1 MALTFDLTLNSF
13 SNDCSTYNICDS
25 TVYGNGEA
33 ERNTRA
39 NYLVAWYLLE
49 NSSEPTYVNVV
60 PVDAD
65 ETANSEYTF
74 DTPRDDSYYFKLFS
88 ISIYNGIGAFVLND
102 VRYYAATDK
111 VYIAIQAGTDVAPD
125 AVNGSQF
132 WEEILMTSSFEENK
146 KDFRNI
152 IGNSSLEEFD
162 YEDIITCRL
171 DDGLRDA
178 LEKAIDKGLCKPNC
192 DVNEFTE
199 DLDRLYLFANGAE
212 AKNWEQKPVEASRII
227 RCAIDF
233 IDLQ

>member
-1 MALTFDLTLNSF
+1 
-13 SNDCSTYNICDS
+13 
-25 TVYGNGEA
+25 
-33 ERNTRA
+33 
-39 NYLVAWYLLE
+39 
-49 NSSEPTYVNVV
+49 
-60 PVDAD
+60 
-65 ETANSEYTF
+65 
-74 DTPRDDSYYFKLFS
+74 
-88 ISIYNGIGAFVLND
+88 
-102 VRYYAATDK
+102 
-111 VYIAIQAGTDVAPD
+111 
-125 AVNGSQF
+125 
-132 WEEILMTSSFEENK
+132 MTSSFETGK

-199 DLDRLYLFANGAE
+199 DLDRLYLFANGVE